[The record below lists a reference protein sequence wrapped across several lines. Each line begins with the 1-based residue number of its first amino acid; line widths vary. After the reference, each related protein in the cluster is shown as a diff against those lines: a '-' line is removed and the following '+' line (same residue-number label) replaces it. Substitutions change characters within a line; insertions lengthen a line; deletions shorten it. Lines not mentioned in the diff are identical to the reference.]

1 MSRKSSKIM
10 SQKTPPKK
18 EPMSG
23 SAKFGIVACVVVLAA
38 LGFAVAERLGFTG
51 TSLLFQGE
59 VVLNAD
65 EASES
70 GRRGNADEAG
80 APAAAA
86 TRSTAEKARNAAET
100 PAQKK
105 SAPAAAKSRTSV
117 AKAPAK
123 KKSASAKKS
132 AEPVPP
138 LPLAAFEE
146 ISRRPHTWPGFVRLT
161 RSRNIM
167 IVDARTGTS
176 MGRMDVPAGT
186 VVKIQRVNAN
196 GSLEVFDR
204 TGQKFQ
210 VEATGTNFAAAYAA
224 AKNKPKKKAKK
235 PPEKQPA
242 VVAKTD
248 APKPEAPVPE
258 PEKKPARTSSGS
270 TAISAFGVVIDDEE
284 WDEAEA
290 DD

>member
-105 SAPAAAKSRTSV
+105 SAPAATKSRTSV

-270 TAISAFGVVIDDEE
+270 AAISAFGVVIDDEE